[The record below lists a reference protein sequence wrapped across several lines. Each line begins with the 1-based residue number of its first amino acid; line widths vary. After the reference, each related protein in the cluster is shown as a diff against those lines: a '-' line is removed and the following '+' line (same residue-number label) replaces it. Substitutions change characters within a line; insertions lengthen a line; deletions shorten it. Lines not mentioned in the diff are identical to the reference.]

1 MSSAVTHRP
10 FCANFNFTLSE
21 NSLTQC
27 SKQCKIE
34 YARRSAYRLR
44 QSPSKTFYKGAK
56 YSLCS
61 LSFHEGRIGIMLTY
75 GEIIA
80 TVALIVSI
88 VRLVLDIIKYMDEHK
103 KK

>member
-1 MSSAVTHRP
+1 
-10 FCANFNFTLSE
+10 L
-21 NSLTQC
+21 QC
-27 SKQCKIE
+27 RIV
-34 YARRSAYRLR
+34 YARRSAYGMR
-44 QSPSKTFYKGAK
+44 QSLSKLFYKGAK
-56 YSLCS
+56 DSLCS

-88 VRLVLDIIKYMDEHK
+88 VRLVLEFVKYSDEHK

>member
-1 MSSAVTHRP
+1 MG
-10 FCANFNFTLSE
+10 LSTVFE
-21 NSLTQC
+21 NSVHDHFEFLLTQYRN
-27 SKQCKIE
+27 SCKIE
-34 YARRSAYRLR
+34 YARRSAYGLR

-75 GEIIA
+75 GEIISNVVLA
-80 TVALIVSI
+80 ISVA
-88 VRLVLDIIKYMDEHK
+88 RLVLDIIKADNDIK

>member
-1 MSSAVTHRP
+1 M
-10 FCANFNFTLSE
+10 
-21 NSLTQC
+21 
-27 SKQCKIE
+27 
-34 YARRSAYRLR
+34 R
-44 QSPSKTFYKGAK
+44 QSLSKLFYKGAK
-56 YSLCS
+56 DSLCS

-88 VRLVLDIIKYMDEHK
+88 VRLVLEFVKYSDEHK

>member
-1 MSSAVTHRP
+1 MIV
-10 FCANFNFTLSE
+10 
-21 NSLTQC
+21 
-27 SKQCKIE
+27 
-34 YARRSAYRLR
+34 ARRSAYGLR
-44 QSPSKTFYKGAK
+44 QSLSKMSKTFYKGAK
-56 YSLCS
+56 DSLCS

-88 VRLVLDIIKYMDEHK
+88 VSLVLDIIKYSDEHK

>member
-1 MSSAVTHRP
+1 MQKS
-10 FCANFNFTLSE
+10 
-21 NSLTQC
+21 
-27 SKQCKIE
+27 CKIK
-34 YARRSAYRLR
+34 YARRTAYGLR
-44 QSPSKTFYKGAK
+44 QSLSKTFYKGAK
-56 YSLCS
+56 DSLCS

-88 VRLVLDIIKYMDEHK
+88 VRLVLDIVEYLDDHK

>member
-1 MSSAVTHRP
+1 MSTVIE
-10 FCANFNFTLSE
+10 FL
-21 NSLTQC
+21 LTQYRN
-27 SKQCKIE
+27 SCKIE
-34 YARRSAYRLR
+34 YARRSAYGLR

-61 LSFHEGRIGIMLTY
+61 LSFHEGGIGIMLTY

-88 VRLVLDIIKYMDEHK
+88 VRLVLEIIKYMDEHK